1 MYELIVYYVLPNVL
15 MFGGIY
21 LFSKNLESMTWDF
34 ILHHTDNYYSDE
46 VNL

>member
-21 LFSKNLESMTWDF
+21 LFAKKLESLTWEY
-34 ILHHTDNYYSDE
+34 ILWQADNYYSDE
-46 VNL
+46 DIL